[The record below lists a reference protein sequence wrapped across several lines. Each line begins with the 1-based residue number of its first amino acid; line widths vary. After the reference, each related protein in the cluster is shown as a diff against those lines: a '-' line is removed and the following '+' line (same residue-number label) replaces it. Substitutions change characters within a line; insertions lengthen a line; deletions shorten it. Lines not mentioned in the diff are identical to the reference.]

1 MTGRC
6 TVGYFE
12 WVPSTL
18 TPATYIYNDVIMN
31 ERATALHECMH
42 VLGGIKNS
50 QLFRNAATGKALLNR
65 DKILIAD
72 ESENIG
78 KEVAIW
84 ITPGVRDMAR
94 EQFNCSEISGVPLE
108 DLPSGANGKIF
119 YGVKVGSVCIHQNV
133 VMYMRCC

>member
-1 MTGRC
+1 
-6 TVGYFE
+6 
-12 WVPSTL
+12 
-18 TPATYIYNDVIMN
+18 MN